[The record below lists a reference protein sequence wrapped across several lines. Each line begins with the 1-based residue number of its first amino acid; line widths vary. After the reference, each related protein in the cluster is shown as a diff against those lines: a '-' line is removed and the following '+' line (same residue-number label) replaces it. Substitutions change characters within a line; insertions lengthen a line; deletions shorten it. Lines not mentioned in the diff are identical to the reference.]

1 MTLRISLRDG
11 EMMIVNGAA
20 VRSVGRTRLCIEG
33 KAAVLRG
40 RDLNVVDLSTPARR
54 LYHACIA
61 AYTDPEHLVAH
72 QDRIVLALTDV
83 IATLRTPVAQCAAT
97 SFARLV
103 ASSDYY
109 RALSDCRALMA
120 MENAGAARSPVPA
133 AAVAAASHAG

>member
-72 QDRIVLALTDV
+72 QDRIVAALREV
-83 IATLRTPVAQCAAT
+83 MATLRTPVAQAAAT

-103 ASSDYY
+103 ATSDYY
-109 RALSDCRALMA
+109 RALSDCRALMT
-120 MENAGAARSPVPA
+120 MEDASPARAWVPSERSAVTVEAG
-133 AAVAAASHAG
+133 